1 MGDYG
6 YGMSQFDRERLDALV
21 ADGWLRSQRHPHADL
36 WIYNYTEKTQYE
48 NNWTPETLVCRG
60 LILDQAGDVVARPFS
75 KFFNYGSPQVASVP
89 AEPFLVMEKID
100 GSLGI
105 LYYLDGSPWI
115 ATRGNFTSKQAIEAT
130 AMIREQEIER
140 VDGVTPLFEIVY
152 PGNRIVVDYGDR
164 RDLILLAAISNET
177 GLDKPLPRY
186 SGPVVQRHGQVDIDS
201 LAAMEEPNRE
211 GFVVVFESGLRIK
224 IKFAEYLRLHKIVT
238 EVSARMIW
246 ESMRDGDDLDSL
258 LIDLPDEIHRWISA
272 TRASLQ
278 AAFHDEEGRASVVFE
293 QRPDTA
299 DRKTLAQYFLAS
311 EANPAVLF
319 KMLDQQP
326 FDDLIWKAIYPEV
339 ATPSS
344 DPSLLPE

>member
-21 ADGWLRSQRHPHADL
+21 ADGWLRSQRHPDADL
-36 WIYNYTEKTQYE
+36 WIYNYTEKTQYQ

-75 KFFNYGSPQVASVP
+75 KFFNYGTPQVASVP

-115 ATRGNFTSKQAIEAT
+115 ATRGNFTSEQAIEAT
-130 AMIREQEIER
+130 AMIREHEIER

-164 RDLILLAAISNET
+164 RDLILLAAICNET
-177 GLDKPLPRY
+177 GLDEPLPRY
-186 SGPVVQRHGQVDIDS
+186 SGPVVQRYGQVDIDS
-201 LAAMEEPNRE
+201 LAAREEPNRE

-246 ESMRDGDDLDSL
+246 ESMRDGDDLDGL
-258 LIDLPDEIHRWISA
+258 LLDLPDEIHRWISA

-278 AAFHDEEGRASVVFE
+278 AAFDDELGRARAVFE

-299 DRKTLAQYFLAS
+299 DRKTLAQYFVGS

-326 FDDLIWKAIYPEV
+326 FDDLIWKAIYPEA

-344 DPSLLPE
+344 HPSLLPE